1 MAKGLKN
8 LILLEAK
15 VKRKLEKVRRKIRE
29 TDNGGSPSSEDSE
42 LEDFKPKVKRVAV
55 SSSSDEGEGDSDV
68 GGAGVG
74 GAEVAVKNDGVK
86 QEVPGDF
93 FCTECGEAGLSEW
106 GGKCKKCG
114 GKAVVVKQEV
124 VGEGAEA
131 AGKGEGK
138 GKGAA
143 ENVVAGAG
151 AADKGE
157 GKGIPQV
164 PIKTKNANYY
174 KSLKGEGGTK
184 SYVCRRCFDGASS
197 TSHSWD
203 AFCTEPR
210 RYA

>member
-8 LILLEAK
+8 LCMLEVK

-42 LEDFKPKVKRVAV
+42 LEDFKPKVKRVDV

-74 GAEVAVKNDGVK
+74 GAEVAVKNEGVK
-86 QEVPGDF
+86 QEVPGEF
-93 FCTECGEAGLSEW
+93 FCEECGEAGCSEW
-106 GGKCKKCG
+106 GGKCEKCG
-114 GKAVVVKQEV
+114 GKAVVVKQEIV
-124 VGEGAEA
+124 VEGAGA

-143 ENVVAGAG
+143 ENVVEEAG
-151 AADKGE
+151 AAGKGE
-157 GKGIPQV
+157 GKG
-164 PIKTKNANYY
+164 KGAALRERNANFY
-174 KSLKGEGGTK
+174 KVIKCADGSKTFK
-184 SYVCRRCFDGASS
+184 CRRCFLVGGGT

-203 AFCTEPR
+203 SFCTEPR
-210 RYA
+210 HSA